1 MSLGAASELRESV
14 LPMKVPG
21 GHWQVDKAPH
31 PEKICW
37 QDFDSVGH
45 CRLLCI
51 HMSGLIWAYFS
62 DWTLVKNY
70 LWECNF
76 LICAVAYE

>member
-1 MSLGAASELRESV
+1 MSPGAASELGGST

-21 GHWQVDKAPH
+21 GHWQVDKSPR
-31 PEKICW
+31 PEKIYW

-51 HMSGLIWAYFS
+51 HMNGLIWVYFF
-62 DWTLVKNY
+62 DRTLVKNY
-70 LWECNF
+70 LWEHNF
-76 LICAVAYE
+76 LICAVA